1 MKEEELKRLIGKYY
15 SGTSTE
21 EDERALRASFS
32 QNIAPQGFEAEWEM
46 FRYFM
51 SEGEVPEPSADFESR
66 IGMAVASSG
75 KGKQS
80 SGFRK
85 LLVPMLSAAAGLLIL
100 TGTYL
105 FFARRDQPLDTY
117 SDPKIAYA
125 ETMRILT
132 EVSSRMNQGMEPL
145 QSVGRINEMKE
156 ISFGSINRSASI
168 VEKNLKTL
176 GYLRKSGELNR
187 GSKEKAQN

>member
-15 SGTSTE
+15 SGTSTD
-21 EDERALRASFS
+21 EDERALRVFFS
-32 QNIAPQGFEAEWEM
+32 QNIAPHGFEAEWEM
-46 FRYFM
+46 FRYLM

-75 KGKQS
+75 KGERS

-85 LLVPMLSAAAGLLIL
+85 LLVPMLSAAAGLLLL
-100 TGTYL
+100 TGTYF
-105 FFARRDQPLDTY
+105 FFARRDQPQDTY

-132 EVSSRMNQGMEPL
+132 EVSNRMNQGTEPL
-145 QSVGRINEMKE
+145 KSVGKINEMKE
-156 ISFGSINRSASI
+156 ISFESINRSASI
-168 VEKNLKTL
+168 VEKNLKSL
-176 GYLRKSGELNR
+176 HYLRKSGEL
-187 GSKEKAQN
+187 SSSSSEKTQN